1 MSNVVSS
8 DPSAFRRIRL
18 KSLSLPFQEYPATRI
33 RPSAWTVTLVPR
45 SSKEMGTPRLPSVS
59 NVVSSDPSA
68 FKRIRLKSRLLPL
81 WEYPAT
87 RIRPSGWTVTL

>member
-1 MSNVVSS
+1 M
-8 DPSAFRRIRL
+8 
-18 KSLSLPFQEYPATRI
+18 
-33 RPSAWTVTLVPR
+33 
-45 SSKEMGTPRLPSVS
+45 S

-87 RIRPSGWTVTL
+87 RIRPSGWTITSWPRSSPEPTGTMSLPVPATGAKLGASLTAVTVTEAVSFTALKALVPMPGLLTTA